1 MDGKILENTDL
12 TLKKQLCK
20 SVDNQTSMPSGQ
32 KVVEG
37 QDTEEE
43 EDKLNDGILKEDTER
58 FSLPGREGKINE
70 ILIFKKG
77 EVLFTSSS
85 LGPG

>member
-37 QDTEEE
+37 HDTEE
-43 EDKLNDGILKEDTER
+43 EDKLNDGILKET
-58 FSLPGREGKINE
+58 L
-70 ILIFKKG
+70 KG
-77 EVLFTSSS
+77 FPFLEEKEKSMKF
-85 LGPG
+85 